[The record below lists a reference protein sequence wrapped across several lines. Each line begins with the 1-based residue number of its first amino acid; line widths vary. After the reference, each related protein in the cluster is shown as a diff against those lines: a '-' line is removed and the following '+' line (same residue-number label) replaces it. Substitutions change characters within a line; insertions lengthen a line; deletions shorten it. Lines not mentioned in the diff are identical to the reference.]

1 MDRSP
6 PFGRLIQ
13 RHADVNAPEGDGTTA
28 LHWAARQNDLEI
40 VDLLLGA
47 GAQVKAANRYGVTP
61 LALACTS
68 ASAALVERLV
78 KAGADPNSA
87 SPEGETALMTAARTG
102 RVEVVKVLLAHGARV
117 VATERWHGTTA
128 LMWAA
133 AEGHAAV
140 AQVLLEGGVDKADI
154 HARSKGG
161 LTALLLAVREG
172 RIEAVRTLL
181 SAGANPS
188 DIALDGTSALVL
200 AIINAHYELAAVLLD
215 KGADPNAADSR
226 GSALHALAW
235 MRRPG
240 RAPGAVAQPV
250 TTGSLDSLELAK
262 TLLAHGANPN
272 VRIAWKESRKGGFQ
286 LGTEVDLPPDIA
298 IGRNYLIFGGA
309 TPFYLAAKGSD
320 VDLMRV
326 LAASGADPLIPTVQN
341 VTPLMAAAGVGFW
354 QGESPGPN
362 NGVAER
368 DTVEAVKLAVELG
381 GDVHATTNFGN
392 IEVQGD
398 GVELL
403 HTLALNREQFPTL
416 GDIRWDGST
425 AMHGAALR
433 GVNAV
438 VQFLLEKGARLEV
451 KSKVGWT
458 PVMLAEGMY
467 IGQTE
472 KEQPQTAAFITKLTR
487 GTSASR

>member
-1 MDRSP
+1 MRINARYLAALLMVPLLSGAQLAAAGPDNP
-6 PFGRLIQ
+6 LVEAVKNGRIAAVRTLIQ
-13 RHADVNAPEGDGTTA
+13 QHADASAPEGDGTTA

-61 LALACTS
+61 LAVACTS
-68 ASAALVERLV
+68 ASAAIVERLV

-117 VATERWHGTTA
+117 AATERWHGTTA

-181 SAGANPS
+181 SAGANAS
-188 DIALDGTSALVL
+188 DIAPDGTSALVL
-200 AIINAHYELAAVLLD
+200 AIINAHYELAALLLD

-250 TTGSLDSLELAK
+250 PTGNLDSLEVARA
-262 TLLAHGANPN
+262 LLAHGANPN

-326 LAASGADPLIPTVQN
+326 LAASGADPLIPTVRTSRLLWRPQASDSGRAKAPDQ
-341 VTPLMAAAGVGFW
+341 TMAYRSAIPSKPSSWPLNWAATSTRPPTSEISKSRATASSSFILSRSIENSFRRLATSGGM
-354 QGESPGPN
+354 
-362 NGVAER
+362 
-368 DTVEAVKLAVELG
+368 EA
-381 GDVHATTNFGN
+381 
-392 IEVQGD
+392 
-398 GVELL
+398 
-403 HTLALNREQFPTL
+403 R
-416 GDIRWDGST
+416 RCT
-425 AMHGAALR
+425 AR
-433 GVNAV
+433 
-438 VQFLLEKGARLEV
+438 R
-451 KSKVGWT
+451 S
-458 PVMLAEGMY
+458 EG
-467 IGQTE
+467 
-472 KEQPQTAAFITKLTR
+472 
-487 GTSASR
+487 